1 MKFEATYIKH
11 ELQFLKPART
21 SRSEMKTHDAYYV
34 TLKNGNASGTG
45 EASPLKGLS
54 IDSVDDFELKLK
66 AFCAQ
71 INEGI
76 HPLDLDFEKFPS
88 VRFALECAL
97 KEMNNTA
104 NHILF
109 DTDFTRGKGIPING
123 LVWMDSKDEMLK
135 QSFKK
140 VEEGFNCIKF
150 KVGAL
155 DFDEECKMLET
166 FRKKHSSSKVEIR
179 LDANGAFKNDEA
191 LRQLNELSRFGVHS
205 IEQPIKPKQSEI
217 MQEICA
223 KSKIPVALDEELIGI
238 DVMTEGKKLLQL
250 IKPAYIILKPTLLGG
265 FVLSEQW
272 IKYADELTIAWWAT
286 SALESNIGLNAISQW
301 TSGFDNRLPQGL
313 GTGSL
318 YTNNILSP
326 LVVKNGFIFY
336 DVNKSWQNTI

>member
-88 VRFALECAL
+88 IRFALECAL

-135 QSFKK
+135 QSF
-140 VEEGFNCIKF
+140 
-150 KVGAL
+150 
-155 DFDEECKMLET
+155 
-166 FRKKHSSSKVEIR
+166 
-179 LDANGAFKNDEA
+179 
-191 LRQLNELSRFGVHS
+191 
-205 IEQPIKPKQSEI
+205 
-217 MQEICA
+217 
-223 KSKIPVALDEELIGI
+223 
-238 DVMTEGKKLLQL
+238 
-250 IKPAYIILKPTLLGG
+250 
-265 FVLSEQW
+265 
-272 IKYADELTIAWWAT
+272 
-286 SALESNIGLNAISQW
+286 
-301 TSGFDNRLPQGL
+301 
-313 GTGSL
+313 
-318 YTNNILSP
+318 
-326 LVVKNGFIFY
+326 
-336 DVNKSWQNTI
+336 